1 MKRIYAPGMD
11 TNRAENLAAGS
22 NDADISALP
31 ERCQEKASIVDR
43 LMDVPVVSDGASVS
57 PEWDDAMARR
67 LQGKLADAMRG
78 MIENPPE
85 RRSA

>member
-1 MKRIYAPGMD
+1 MD
-11 TNRAENLAAGS
+11 
-22 NDADISALP
+22 I
-31 ERCQEKASIVDR
+31 
-43 LMDVPVVSDGASVS
+43 PVVSDGASVS
-57 PEWDDAMARR
+57 PEWDAAMARR